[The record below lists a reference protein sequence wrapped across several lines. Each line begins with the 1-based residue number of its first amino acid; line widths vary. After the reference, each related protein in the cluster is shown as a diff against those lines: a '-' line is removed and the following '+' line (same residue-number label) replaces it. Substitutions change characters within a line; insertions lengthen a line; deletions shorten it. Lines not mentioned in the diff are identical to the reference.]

1 MVTPPQFFNMGV
13 SSFRARTDL
22 HLFQSLCFLED
33 TIANVLRRW
42 NFRELFPLLNFYK
55 LETCVMSQD
64 SARVKALSMN
74 LIQIGPA
81 LVNSIWKVLMASFC
95 LVLRYLQR
103 KICQRSESSNTKKQ
117 YKKASNTKDY
127 IRHSILHGSNSDHHH
142 PRIFQVGQILQDWFS
157 LCRTHQH
164 LLRHILKNLNIWFFG
179 FHHNNITPG
188 CSFLASIYFHLHSS
202 EFTQEVFKLVA

>member
-1 MVTPPQFFNMGV
+1 MVTPPQFFNIGV

-117 YKKASNTKDY
+117 AIQK
-127 IRHSILHGSNSDHHH
+127 IILGIVSYMAVTLIIIIPGFSKSVKYFRIGSHYVEHTN
-142 PRIFQVGQILQDWFS
+142 IF
-157 LCRTHQH
+157 
-164 LLRHILKNLNIWFFG
+164 
-179 FHHNNITPG
+179 
-188 CSFLASIYFHLHSS
+188 
-202 EFTQEVFKLVA
+202 